1 MQIQPHVQAGLLP
14 GSLYLVRL
22 TCQSGDRRAVFT
34 IKRDADSSHVQ
45 TSVESAEETHP
56 IRMVNL
62 PDRQKASELL
72 HDEMEITVHD
82 QLFEQTLQELEL
94 LIGGDKQ

>member
-1 MQIQPHVQAGLLP
+1 MP

-22 TCQSGDRRAVFT
+22 TCQSKNRRAVFT
-34 IKRDADSSHVQ
+34 IKRDADSAHVQ
-45 TSVESAEETHP
+45 TSVESVEETHP

-72 HDEMEITVHD
+72 HDEMEITIHD
-82 QLFEQTLQELEL
+82 QLFEQTLQELES
-94 LIGGDKQ
+94 LIGGEKK